1 MIIHPLF
8 IEIAQVGILLFVAPA
23 FAGWVKM
30 VKCWFQGR
38 TAPSLFQPYRDI
50 RKLFAKDV
58 TLAENASWIFRFTPY
73 LVFGV
78 SVMAGG
84 IIPILSTDLPLS
96 ATADVIALVALFA
109 IARFFTALAGM
120 DIGTAFGGMGS
131 SREMTIASLAEPAM
145 LMAVFAVSLVSK
157 STSLSQMAFVIS
169 QGHSMLRPSLV
180 FALMAFILIAL
191 AETGRVP
198 VDNPATHLELTM
210 IHEAMILE
218 YSGRH
223 LALIEWASMMKLF
236 LFTVLGIAS
245 FFPWGI
251 AQNDDLLSVFLSLSR
266 PRCSSWGSSGSGL
279 VLIETGLA
287 KMRIFRI
294 TEFLGSAFLFA
305 TTRDA
310 VVFHAGIED
319 DENRHGMSAS
329 SKVAIGCLAA

>member
-1 MIIHPLF
+1 VFCLKIHPLI
-8 IEIAQVGILLFVAPA
+8 IELLQFAVLLFVAPL

-38 TAPSLFQPYRDI
+38 TSPSLFQPSRDI
-50 RKLFAKDV
+50 RKLLSKDV

-84 IIPILSTDLPLS
+84 IIPILSIDLPLS

-145 LMAVFAVSLVSK
+145 LMAVFAVSLVSH
-157 STSLSQMAFVIS
+157 STSLSQMTAVIA

-180 FALMAFILIAL
+180 FALLAFILIAL

-236 LFTVLGIAS
+236 LFTALGIAA
-245 FFPWGI
+245 FFPGGI
-251 AQNDDLLSVFLSLSR
+251 ALDDSLLSVIAAVPVLLVKLAIV
-266 PRCSSWGSSGSGL
+266 GVGL

-305 TTRDA
+305 TL
-310 VVFHAGIED
+310 
-319 DENRHGMSAS
+319 GMLSYFM
-329 SKVAIGCLAA
+329 LE

>member
-1 MIIHPLF
+1 VTINPFITELLQLVLVLVGAPL
-8 IEIAQVGILLFVAPA
+8 
-23 FAGWVKM
+23 FAGWVKV

-38 TAPSLFQPYRDI
+38 TSPSLFQPYRDI
-50 RKLFAKDV
+50 RKLFSKDV

-84 IIPILSTDLPLS
+84 IIPIISMDLPLS

-109 IARFFTALAGM
+109 IARVFTALAGM

-145 LMAVFAVSLVSK
+145 LMAVFAVSLVGK
-157 STSLSQMAFVIS
+157 STSLSQMSLVIA
-169 QGHSMLRPSLV
+169 QGHSLLRPSLV
-180 FALMAFILIAL
+180 FALLAFVLIAL

-223 LALIEWASMMKLF
+223 LALVEWAGMMKLF
-236 LFTVLGIAS
+236 LFVVLGIAS

-251 AQNDDLLSVFLSLSR
+251 AQNDDMLTILAAVPVLVLKL
-266 PRCSSWGSSGSGL
+266 GGVGVGL
-279 VLIETGLA
+279 VMIETGLA

-305 TTRDA
+305 T
-310 VVFHAGIED
+310 I
-319 DENRHGMSAS
+319 GMMSYFM
-329 SKVAIGCLAA
+329 LE

>member
-1 MIIHPLF
+1 LNINPLF
-8 IEIAQVGILLFVAPA
+8 IEIVQIAVVLFLAPA

-38 TAPSLFQPYRDI
+38 TSPSLFQPYRDI
-50 RKLFAKDV
+50 LKLFAKDV
-58 TLAENASWIFRFTPY
+58 TLADNASWIFRFTPY

-78 SVMAGG
+78 SIMAGA
-84 IIPILSTDLPLS
+84 IIPILSMDLPLS

-145 LMAVFAVSLVSK
+145 LMAVFAVSLVGK
-157 STSLSQMAFVIS
+157 STSLSQMAFVVS
-169 QGHSMLRPSLV
+169 QGHSLLRPSLV
-180 FALMAFILIAL
+180 FALLAFILIAL

-236 LFTVLGIAS
+236 LFTTLGIAS
-245 FFPWGI
+245 FFPRGI
-251 AQNDDLLSVFLSLSR
+251 APDDNLIAILFAFPVLLAKLVMV
-266 PRCSSWGSSGSGL
+266 GVGL
-279 VLIETGLA
+279 VLVETGLA
-287 KMRIFRI
+287 KMRIFRV

-305 TTRDA
+305 TL
-310 VVFHAGIED
+310 
-319 DENRHGMSAS
+319 GMLSYFM
-329 SKVAIGCLAA
+329 LE

>member
-1 MIIHPLF
+1 MHIHPLI
-8 IEIAQVGILLFVAPA
+8 IEILQVAVLLFVAPL

-38 TAPSLFQPYRDI
+38 SAPSLFQRYRDI
-50 RKLFAKDV
+50 RKLLAKDV

-84 IIPILSTDLPLS
+84 IIPILSRDLPLS

-145 LMAVFAVSLVSK
+145 LMAVFAVSLVGK
-157 STSLSQMAFVIS
+157 STSLSQMTTVIS
-169 QGHSMLRPSLV
+169 QGHTLLRPSLV
-180 FALMAFILIAL
+180 FALLAFVLIAL

-223 LALIEWASMMKLF
+223 LALIEWAGMMKLS
-236 LFTVLGIAS
+236 LFCYLGIAA

-251 AQNDDLLSVFLSLSR
+251 AASR
-266 PRCSSWGSSGSGL
+266 DARAL
-279 VLIETGLA
+279 VLAFGALVGKLA
-287 KMRIFRI
+287 VI
-294 TEFLGSAFLFA
+294 
-305 TTRDA
+305 
-310 VVFHAGIED
+310 GI
-319 DENRHGMSAS
+319 G
-329 SKVAIGCLAA
+329 

>member
-1 MIIHPLF
+1 MSIRPLL
-8 IEIAQVGILLFVAPA
+8 IEIAQVAILLALAPA
-23 FAGWVKM
+23 FTGWVKM
-30 VKCWFQGR
+30 MKCWFQGR
-38 TAPSLFQPYRDI
+38 TSPGLFQPYRDI
-50 RKLFAKDV
+50 MKLFSKDV
-58 TLAENASWIFRFTPY
+58 VLAENASWIFRFTPY

-78 SVMAGG
+78 TIMAGG
-84 IIPILSTDLPLS
+84 IIPILSADLPLS
-96 ATADVIALVALFA
+96 AMADVIALVALFA

-120 DIGTAFGGMGS
+120 DIGTACGGMGS
-131 SREMTIASLAEPAM
+131 SREMTIASLADPAM

-157 STSLSQMAFVIS
+157 STSLSQMVFVIS
-169 QGHSMLRPSLV
+169 QGHSILRPSLV
-180 FALMAFILIAL
+180 FALLAFILIAL

-251 AQNDDLLSVFLSLSR
+251 ALNDDLLSVLAAVPFLLFKL
-266 PRCSSWGSSGSGL
+266 GIVGIGI
-279 VLIETGLA
+279 VMIETGLA

-305 TTRDA
+305 TL
-310 VVFHAGIED
+310 
-319 DENRHGMSAS
+319 GMLSYFM
-329 SKVAIGCLAA
+329 LE

>member
-1 MIIHPLF
+1 MLLF
-8 IEIAQVGILLFVAPA
+8 IAPA

-38 TAPSLFQPYRDI
+38 RSPSLFQPYRDI
-50 RKLFAKDV
+50 MKLLAKDV

-73 LVFGV
+73 LVFGIMI
-78 SVMAGG
+78 MAGG
-84 IIPILSTDLPLS
+84 IIPIVSMDLPLS

-157 STSLSQMAFVIS
+157 STSLSHIAAVIS
-169 QGHSMLRPSLV
+169 QGHSLLRPSLV
-180 FALMAFILIAL
+180 FALLAFILIAL
-191 AETGRVP
+191 AETGRIP

-223 LALIEWASMMKLF
+223 LALIEWAGMMKLF
-236 LFTVLGIAS
+236 LFTSLGIAS

-251 AQNDDLLSVFLSLSR
+251 AQNENLVDIIVAFPVLLFKLGFVGF
-266 PRCSSWGSSGSGL
+266 CL
-279 VLIETGLA
+279 VLMETGMA

-305 TTRDA
+305 TL
-310 VVFHAGIED
+310 
-319 DENRHGMSAS
+319 GMLSYFM
-329 SKVAIGCLAA
+329 LE

>member
-1 MIIHPLF
+1 LKIHPFL
-8 IEIAQVGILLFVAPA
+8 IEVAQVALLLLLTPL

-30 VKCWFQGR
+30 LKCWFQGR
-38 TAPSLFQPYRDI
+38 TSPSLFQPYRDL
-50 RKLFAKDV
+50 RKLFSKDIV
-58 TLAENASWIFRFTPY
+58 LAENASWIFRFTPY

-78 SVMAGG
+78 SVMAGS
-84 IIPILSTDLPLS
+84 IIPTLSTDLPLS
-96 ATADVIALVALFA
+96 ATADVIVLVALFA

-145 LMAVFAVSLVSK
+145 LMAVFAVSLVGK
-157 STSLSQMAFVIS
+157 STSLSQMTAVIS
-169 QGHSMLRPSLV
+169 QGGHAMLRPSLV
-180 FALMAFILIAL
+180 FALLSFILIAL

-223 LALIEWASMMKLF
+223 LALIEWAGMMKLY
-236 LFTVLGIAS
+236 LFVVLGIAA

-251 AQNDDLLSVFLSLSR
+251 ALSDDLVMVIAALVVLVLKL
-266 PRCSSWGSSGSGL
+266 GVVGVGL

-305 TTRDA
+305 TL
-310 VVFHAGIED
+310 
-319 DENRHGMSAS
+319 GMMSYFM
-329 SKVAIGCLAA
+329 LE